1 MTLRFRPLGIDIF
14 CLERKF
20 LAFNL
25 IRRNLKIKYRHS
37 IGGMLWTL
45 LIPAASAVVYFAVFK
60 FVMRVQHEHYLTLL
74 MAGLLPWTFFQTS
87 VMNGLESIVGNRPLI
102 NKVPVPPQV
111 FPLTETV
118 TGFINFTLG
127 LPIVAVLALA
137 SGLGLNWSLLTLIPL
152 LGLLLIQAYSL
163 SLLTGLAFVY
173 LRDLKHALGIVLH
186 TWFYA
191 TPIIYTQ
198 DMMPEKMR
206 TLVALNPVG
215 VIFQGIQA
223 AWGLAAP
230 LTTQHWMIAFTW
242 TLVVFL
248 GSVLLLKREGV
259 DLVED
264 L

>member
-37 IGGMLWTL
+37 IGGMLWTF
-45 LIPAASAVVYFAVFK
+45 LIPAASALVYFAVFK

-118 TGFINFTLG
+118 TGFVNFALG
-127 LPIVAVLALA
+127 LPIVAILALA
-137 SGLGLNWSLLTLIPL
+137 SGLSLSWSLLTLIPL
-152 LGLLLIQAYSL
+152 LALLLIQAYSL

-173 LRDLKHALGIVLH
+173 LRDLKHALGIVLQ

-206 TLVALNPVG
+206 ALVAINPVG
-215 VIFQGIQA
+215 MIFQGIQS

-230 LTTQHWMIAFTW
+230 LTMENWLTAVGW
-242 TLVVFL
+242 TLALFGAAL
-248 GSVLLLKREGV
+248 WLLKTE
-259 DLVED
+259 LLELAED